1 MLRIGNLRSLNEH
14 QVLKIEVRIH
24 TTLFGT
30 VTVNLIVR
38 VCYIYNYKDELPPN
52 WETQCDPCMQ

>member
-1 MLRIGNLRSLNEH
+1 MLRIRNLRSLNEH

-30 VTVNLIVR
+30 VDVDLIVR
-38 VCYIYNYKDELPPN
+38 VYYTYNYKDEQPPN
-52 WETQCDPCMQ
+52 LEMQCNPFM